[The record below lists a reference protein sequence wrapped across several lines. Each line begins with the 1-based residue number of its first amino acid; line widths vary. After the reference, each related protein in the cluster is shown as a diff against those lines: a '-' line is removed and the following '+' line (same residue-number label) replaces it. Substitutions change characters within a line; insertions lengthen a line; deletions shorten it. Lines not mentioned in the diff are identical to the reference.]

1 MHAPAPSTEAPRT
14 LAQRWVYAWVRLF
27 ARITGSLFFGVR
39 VEGRHLFPA
48 QGAALICANHQS
60 YFDPALVGLAC
71 DRRLNYLARA
81 SLFKV
86 PLLGHFIYYLDAIPI
101 DREGTGLAGLKETL
115 KRLKRGE
122 MVLIFPE
129 GTRCSDGEV
138 APLKAGFSSL
148 ARRSKAALVPIGIDG
163 AFQAWPRTRP
173 LPSLERIHI
182 VIGEP
187 LGPAE
192 IAGMSDEELVAEL
205 ERRIRAC
212 HASAREGRR
221 RSRRA

>member
-1 MHAPAPSTEAPRT
+1 MHAPAPPTEAPRT
-14 LAQRWVYAWVRLF
+14 LAQRWVYAWIRLF
-27 ARITGSLFFGVR
+27 ARIAGSLFFGLR
-39 VEGRHLFPA
+39 VEGRHLFPEE
-48 QGAALICANHQS
+48 GAALVCANHQS
-60 YFDPALVGLAC
+60 YFDPVLVGLAC

-81 SLFKV
+81 SLFHV
-86 PLLGHFIYYLDAIPI
+86 PFLKHLIRFLDAIPI

-129 GTRCSDGEV
+129 GTRSRDGEV

-163 AFQAWPRTRP
+163 AFQAWPRTQI

-187 LGPAE
+187 LNSAE
-192 IAGMSDEELVAEL
+192 IADMSDDALVAEL

-212 HASAREGRR
+212 HAAAREGRR